1 MSQEVQN
8 NQEYENA
15 VKSARDMHGSC
26 TGNSRR
32 NCKAWQKKSILPQVK
47 GTWEAYWTF
56 TPAICT
62 QFCVIIYY
70 MIELKCEFAIAT
82 QASNGAYDAFQNYST
97 SLKRSREQCSV

>member
-15 VKSARDMHGSC
+15 VKSACDMHGGC
-26 TGNSRR
+26 AGNSHR

-47 GTWEAYWTF
+47 STWEAYLTF
-56 TPAICT
+56 TLAICT
-62 QFCVIIYY
+62 QFYVIIYN

-82 QASNGAYDAFQNYST
+82 QASNGA
-97 SLKRSREQCSV
+97 